1 MGVVYLT
8 PKSWLK
14 YTTHGSVN
22 IRVGQNTE
30 SNSGEKHTYVHKFKR
45 GVRERERES
54 VCEIEKERECV

>member
-30 SNSGEKHTYVHKFKR
+30 SNSGEKPHIRTQIKARSERKR
-45 GVRERERES
+45 
-54 VCEIEKERECV
+54 ERECV